1 MGHWKQLSR
10 CNAITSFMCI
20 VKLEYLNPDPRS
32 WFCWQFPDFFSPF
45 CFSAAVGLWNWSYLL
60 FKRRWRFLQMW
71 KVGFRRPF
79 QRFGYY
85 QKKDLSPRANE
96 PWMRYH
102 LCQVTSPQ
110 VFRGSRYVDTPCISP
125 HHFLAVTL
133 SGQRSRQ
140 VGNVTGMQQERLHC
154 HENWPQHRFY
164 WNLFLK
170 KHYLEFGTM
179 WGKLFCFITYARCR
193 VWGKQHPWAF

>member
-1 MGHWKQLSR
+1 MDGPLETAFPMQCNNKFYVLSW
-10 CNAITSFMCI
+10 NWNIWILTQE
-20 VKLEYLNPDPRS
+20 V
-32 WFCWQFPDFFSPF
+32 DFAGGFLIFFFPF

-85 QKKDLSPRANE
+85 QKKDLSPRAYE

-110 VFRGSRYVDTPCISP
+110 VFQGSRYVDTPCVSP
-125 HHFLAVTL
+125 HHFWVVTF

-164 WNLFLK
+164 WNLF
-170 KHYLEFGTM
+170 
-179 WGKLFCFITYARCR
+179 
-193 VWGKQHPWAF
+193 